1 MTCQAIASHM
11 SNLEEANCRDVE
23 SGKQSL
29 SARAAVPGVRAR
41 VAPGRRLGQPA
52 EVMGPA
58 VRMAGAARHWAGR
71 CGSGAAA
78 FRPAARSGRSRPGS
92 THSASCP
99 DCLGEPCCLRVINTA
114 CYCSLSYSFDGFI
127 DGEKRDEKPLSRD
140 DRLPE
145 PVFYFDV

>member
-58 VRMAGAARHWAGR
+58 VRMAGALLGVGQAGV
-71 CGSGAAA
+71 G
-78 FRPAARSGRSRPGS
+78 
-92 THSASCP
+92 
-99 DCLGEPCCLRVINTA
+99 
-114 CYCSLSYSFDGFI
+114 
-127 DGEKRDEKPLSRD
+127 
-140 DRLPE
+140 
-145 PVFYFDV
+145 